1 MPFIKI
7 KDQTKSQTENR
18 LTQLFDRK
26 VNKMSIDVNISYYV
40 SIDNNNFS
48 FYIIY
53 SYNEEELNKANLIE
67 DLEDYST
74 KKLYLGLCEEFPE
87 EKEELKEIQNDRDD
101 LIDFI
106 MNKIDDKMAEI
117 K

>member
-1 MPFIKI
+1 
-7 KDQTKSQTENR
+7 
-18 LTQLFDRK
+18 
-26 VNKMSIDVNISYYV
+26 MSIDVDVSYYV
-40 SIDNNNFS
+40 GIDNNNFS

-74 KKLYLGLCEEFPE
+74 KKLYLGICEEFPE
-87 EKEELKEIQNDRDD
+87 EKEVLKEIRDDRDA

-106 MNKIDDKMAEI
+106 LDKIDEEMCDI
-117 K
+117 

>member
-1 MPFIKI
+1 
-7 KDQTKSQTENR
+7 
-18 LTQLFDRK
+18 
-26 VNKMSIDVNISYYV
+26 MSIDVDVSYYV
-40 SIDNNNFS
+40 GIDNNNFS
-48 FYIIY
+48 FYIDY

-67 DLEDYST
+67 DLEDYPT
-74 KKLYLGLCEEFPE
+74 EKLYLGLCEEFPE
-87 EKEELKEIQNDRDD
+87 EKEELKEIRDDRDA